1 MKRRL
6 TNEEIFQIGKE
17 FVRGRGYACRLEL
30 KYEIKSYLINN
41 KYITENEKG
50 LDYYFL
56 QKSFYKDYK
65 KEIDSLNFTKIEVEL
80 LKNYCALNV
89 IYFDGE
95 IMHMFLNNP
104 NFHFTWDGYSGYVC
118 STDNAK
124 VDIYIKNLCM
134 CHDLEEN
141 KIVLGAFIVDLIDCS
156 EISQIILQPYIL
168 EKDEERYEFHY
179 YNYKNLILG
188 EWLDIDELDIYTVIL
203 EGIKIIN
210 YIFNEKY
217 GFKLYKNEYQVNEL
231 QFYMPLFFPTKIN
244 RFNFMM
250 ELAKIFLDNINGKS
264 LKKLIIKN
272 YEKMSNNAEFTL
284 DDLKKEEFREY
295 KTFKKYFG
303 QYKLFNKQCFEKLDE
318 IRSLRTEPAHKIYT
332 NDIDYSYCKEQ
343 DDILKYLYRIIYN
356 TIKVEDSNYTLLK
369 QYQNGEYECFY
380 GEKGGILEN
389 NGFNAKNYHFFNGYI
404 CLIND
409 KFKVRDS
416 EILIAGNDANFIK
429 KELVKHI
436 CNNYKIE
443 SSVANDIVDYIMSEE
458 KCIPTDR
465 ELKSFFYG
473 QAFIKKWYNECK
485 DYKKEGRKMFKDFCS
500 KKYKYIYIFA
510 DSSDLYWNTEKT
522 VEYFFKD
529 KESIFGCGLL
539 LCSLSNNFAT
549 DNSNIFNKVYS
560 QQFLILD
567 NVWD

>member
-1 MKRRL
+1 MKKRL
-6 TNEEIFQIGKE
+6 TNEEILQVGKE
-17 FVRGRGYACRLEL
+17 FICGRGYACKL
-30 KYEIKSYLINN
+30 KLKDEIKSYLINN
-41 KYITENEKG
+41 KYIIENKKG
-50 LDYYFL
+50 FDYYFL
-56 QKSFYKDYK
+56 QKSFYRDYK

-80 LKNYCALNV
+80 LKNYYALNV

-104 NFHFTWDGYSGYVC
+104 NFHFTWDGYCGYVC
-118 STDNAK
+118 STENSK
-124 VDIYIKNLCM
+124 VDVYIKNLCM

-168 EKDEERYEFHY
+168 EKDNERYEFHH
-179 YNYKNLILG
+179 YNYKNLMLG
-188 EWLDIDELDIYTVIL
+188 EWLEIEELDIYTVIL

-217 GFKLYKNEYQVNEL
+217 GFKLYKNEYEVNEL
-231 QFYMPLFFPTKIN
+231 QFYMPLFFPTKVN

-272 YEKMSNNAEFTL
+272 YEKMSNNNKFTL
-284 DDLKKEEFREY
+284 DDLKKDEFREY
-295 KTFKKYFG
+295 KTFKTHFG
-303 QYKLFNKQCFEKLDE
+303 QYKLFNKRCFDKLDE
-318 IRSLRTEPAHKIYT
+318 IRNLRTEPAHKIYT
-332 NDIDYSYCKEQ
+332 NDIDYSYCSEQ
-343 DDILKYLYRIIYN
+343 DETLKNLYRIIYN
-356 TIKVEDSNYTLLK
+356 IIKVEDSNYNLLR

-389 NGFNAKNYHFFNGYI
+389 NGFNAKNYRYYNGFI

-409 KFKVRDS
+409 KFKTRDA
-416 EILIAGNDANFIK
+416 EILIAGNDASYIK
-429 KELVKHI
+429 NELIKYI
-436 CNNYKIE
+436 CKNYNIE
-443 SSVANDIVDYIMSEE
+443 SRVANDMVSYLMSEE
-458 KCIPTDR
+458 ICIPNDR

-473 QAFIKKWYNECK
+473 QAFIKYCYKECK
-485 DYKKEGRKMFKDFCS
+485 DYKKEGRKMFRSFCS

-510 DSSDLYWNTEKT
+510 DSSDLYWNIEKT
-522 VEYFFKD
+522 VENFFED
-529 KESIFGCGLL
+529 KKRLFGCGLL

-549 DNSNIFNKVYS
+549 DNSNIFNNEFS
-560 QQFLILD
+560 QEFLILN